1 MSDEIDI
8 WPGGAPGS
16 EQWTQQETSFTDP
29 MGAVR
34 VRNVVKPTLTP
45 YLPDP
50 ALANGTAVVVAPGG
64 GFHMLSWINEGTDV
78 AEWFQARGVAA
89 FILKYRLVD
98 TGPTDDDFV
107 KAFSAL
113 AIGLATGGITD
124 ILTSDV
130 AAMAAEDGMQA
141 VRCVRER
148 ASQWGIATDR
158 VGVLGF
164 SAGAVVTTA
173 TGITDDPTAR
183 ADFVAP
189 IYGAQ
194 PKMNVPA
201 DAPPMFMVVAG
212 DDGLCLKLCIDA
224 FEAWKDAGRPAELHV
239 YESGGHGFGMD
250 KRGLPVDSWPD
261 RLADWLT
268 AHHFLAS

>member
-8 WPGGAPGS
+8 LQGGAPGS
-16 EQWTQQETSFTDP
+16 EQWTQQENELHRSDGRGSCTQCGEADAH
-29 MGAVR
+29 AVPSRPGSGQRDSGGRRPRRR
-34 VRNVVKPTLTP
+34 VPH
-45 YLPDP
+45 
-50 ALANGTAVVVAPGG
+50 AVVDQRGHRRRRVVPGSWRRR
-64 GFHMLSWINEGTDV
+64 FHSQVPPRRHRAD
-78 AEWFQARGVAA
+78 
-89 FILKYRLVD
+89 
-98 TGPTDDDFV
+98 DDDFV

-124 ILTSDV
+124 ILISDV

-173 TGITDDPTAR
+173 TGVPPTIPLR
-183 ADFVAP
+183 VPDFVAP

-201 DAPPMFMVVAG
+201 GPRRR
-212 DDGLCLKLCIDA
+212 CS
-224 FEAWKDAGRPAELHV
+224 WSSPAT
-239 YESGGHGFGMD
+239 
-250 KRGLPVDSWPD
+250 
-261 RLADWLT
+261 T
-268 AHHFLAS
+268 ACA